1 MRLNSILLPALALLL
16 LWLLHAPATQGDEGY
31 VYYVSGDVTA
41 AAPAEPSP
49 ALMLMGGADWSRD
62 AWHWFV
68 ERAGHGHIVILR
80 ASSDGSDGDWIVDE
94 IGGVASVQTL
104 VFSDRSAAFDTRV
117 QEIIA
122 GADGIFIAGGDQ
134 SKYVRF
140 WQDTP
145 VETALNA
152 HVREGRPLGGTSAGL
167 AIMGGTGYGA
177 LAEQAVAS
185 AEALSDPHGPK
196 VTLVSDFLDLPFL
209 EHVIT
214 DTHFSER
221 GRLGRLIAF
230 IAQARSNG
238 DARMIG
244 LGVDEDSTL
253 AVEADGTARFF
264 TTSDG
269 HAWLVEPQGAPAFR
283 PGGALDW
290 PAVHI
295 TGIGP
300 DSRIDLTTLEVAD
313 PAFTGTARVE
323 GGSLVNVPEPPH

>member
-1 MRLNSILLPALALLL
+1 MRLNSILLPALALVL
-16 LWLLHAPATQGDEGY
+16 LWLLHAPATQSREGY
-31 VYYVSGDVTA
+31 VYHVSGDVTA
-41 AAPAEPSP
+41 AAPAEPSLG
-49 ALMLMGGADWSRD
+49 LMLMGGADWSRE
-62 AWHWFV
+62 AWRWFV
-68 ERAGHGHIVILR
+68 DRAGHGHIVILR
-80 ASSDGSDGDWIVDE
+80 ASGDGADGEWILDE

-104 VFSDRSAAFDTRV
+104 VFSDRSAAFDPRV
-117 QEIIA
+117 REIVA

-185 AEALSDPHGPK
+185 AEALADPYGPK

-230 IAQARSNG
+230 IAQARSDG
-238 DARMIG
+238 AAQTVG

-253 AVEADGTARFF
+253 AVEADGTGRFF

-269 HAWLVEPQGAPAFR
+269 HAWLVEPEGAPVFGA
-283 PGGALDW
+283 GGALDW

-300 DSRIDLTTLEVAD
+300 DSRIDLTTLEVSN
-313 PAFTGTARVE
+313 PAFTGTGRVE
-323 GGSLVNVPEPPH
+323 GGVLAGVPEPPR